1 MMSQAIK
8 TPEQT
13 TASSLT
19 PFLSQEH
26 RVDFSDT
33 IPIDPILNPS
43 PAIEA
48 NSFYFGNFEWA
59 KTYFDAC
66 HRDPAFKARWQ
77 AAAGSWDDKIVVDVC
92 CGPGNLYAT
101 LGGKPKALIG
111 VDVAHGSLEMA
122 QKIGYTPLLA
132 DAHHLPL
139 TSDFADIV
147 ALNAAIHHCEDMVQ
161 VLKESARLV
170 RPGGLL
176 IIDHD
181 PQLSAWNYKGL
192 GLFFYKI
199 RHFIYQGCLPQ
210 LHYAPEER
218 NFALAT
224 EIHHQ
229 PGKGVT
235 SELLTQTL
243 EPLGFTVNLY
253 PHNQAVGAE
262 ALEGVQGRPPHWRYR
277 IGQLL
282 SGINPNTSEAALSI
296 MCVAKRNPNS

>member
-1 MMSQAIK
+1 MMSQTCQ
-8 TPEQT
+8 TPEQN
-13 TASSLT
+13 TASILT
-19 PFLSQEH
+19 AFLNQEH
-26 RVDFSDT
+26 RVDFSGK
-33 IPIDPILNPS
+33 IPIDPIADPS
-43 PAIEA
+43 SAIEA
-48 NSFYFGNFEWA
+48 NSFYFGNPKWA

-66 HRDPAFKARWQ
+66 HRDEAFKARWQ

-101 LGGKPKALIG
+101 LGGKPSVLIG

-122 QKIGYTPLLA
+122 QQIGYTPLLA
-132 DAHHLPL
+132 DAHNLPL
-139 TSDFADIV
+139 ISGFADIV

-170 RPGGLL
+170 RPGGLI

-181 PQLSAWNYKGL
+181 PQLHAWNYQGL
-192 GLFFYKI
+192 GLALYKI
-199 RHFIYQGCLPQ
+199 RHLIYQGCLPH
-210 LHYAPEER
+210 LHCAPEER
-218 NFALAT
+218 EFALAT
-224 EIHHQ
+224 EVHHQ

-243 EPLGFTVNLY
+243 EPLGFKTNLF

-262 ALEGVQGRPPHWRYR
+262 ALQGIQGRPPHWRYR

-282 SGINPNTSEAALSI
+282 SGINPNTPEAALSI
-296 MCVAKRNPNS
+296 MCVATRNP